1 MLLRQRIQQVG
12 PVVFRQV
19 WNATVQRANQ
29 VPDSLSRSLVALR
42 GDPLQVLAE
51 READDLCPFT
61 LHLLGSLVESPAQVV
76 GQADVQR
83 VGHSASSWRNDT
95 TRTLGTQRINTQAE
109 SLSPGRWTEI
119 SESTRPQQGRCL
131 PQQGR
136 PRPLQGRRP
145 PNEGRPSPQE
155 GRPSPNEGRR
165 SPKQGRPF
173 PQLGDLPPKRAVS
186 PPRGTAF
193 AQRGAAF
200 PPTGA
205 AFALFGTAS
214 DAILSTVGRTQ
225 REAPPL
231 PPKAGKERGGR
242 GLRFRPTP
250 SSGRGSFPRSASR
263 RGRWRPPARGRTA
276 NRDRSSRTARAGRR
290 CRSGRG

>member
-173 PQLGDLPPKRAVS
+173 PQLGDLPP
-186 PPRGTAF
+186 PRG
-193 AQRGAAF
+193 RSLPREGRRSPNEGRPF
-200 PPTGA
+200 PQQGRRSPSLERLRTPSCLRWEGHRERRP
-205 AFALFGTAS
+205 
-214 DAILSTVGRTQ
+214 LSHR
-225 REAPPL
+225 RPAR
-231 PPKAGKERGGR
+231 RGG
-242 GLRFRPTP
+242 
-250 SSGRGSFPRSASR
+250 
-263 RGRWRPPARGRTA
+263 
-276 NRDRSSRTARAGRR
+276 AG
-290 CRSGRG
+290 G